1 MCLGGGVYLGLHFAV
16 LGKCQDYAKT
26 AISMFPIVFG
36 IFFIFVWVMVDQLF
50 VRLRNKKHIKDV
62 VAFSRTAS
70 LASFRSNDPRHG
82 ISNKNMFDNNTL
94 RSNKSVKSLP

>member
-1 MCLGGGVYLGLHFAV
+1 MSSFLGVVTNLFLVVGVKLEKGFLLLPWLVFHCIIILMSLGGGVYLGLHFAV

-36 IFFIFVWVMVDQLF
+36 IFFIFVWIMVDQLF

-62 VAFSRTAS
+62 V
-70 LASFRSNDPRHG
+70 
-82 ISNKNMFDNNTL
+82 
-94 RSNKSVKSLP
+94 